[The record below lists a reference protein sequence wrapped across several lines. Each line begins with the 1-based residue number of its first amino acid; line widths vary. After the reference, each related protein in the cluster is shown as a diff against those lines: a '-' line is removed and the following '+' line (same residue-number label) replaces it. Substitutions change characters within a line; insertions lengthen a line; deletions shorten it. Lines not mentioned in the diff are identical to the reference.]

1 MLSSTFFSVSL
12 ERLQLLSAVHII
24 VGAFACF
31 FITFLCFYLWMTP
44 TVLKDRRRWRL
55 PPGPRGL
62 PFIGNLLDFNDSEAV
77 RYKAVEWKNKY
88 GDVFYTKIGGA
99 DYVWLSSPTSVR
111 ELMDKRSAIY
121 SSRPPMPLA
130 QDVASAG
137 RRQLWMAYGPRYRV
151 VRKIAH
157 SLLNIN
163 ISTSYQPVQD
173 LESKQLMFD
182 LLNDPDHFYD
192 HNRRYSASVIITVT
206 YGKRVPNWDDPLV
219 KKIYA
224 VLANFQ
230 QYSDPAR
237 FLVNS
242 FPSIQYLPQ
251 IFFGNWRT
259 KGKKW
264 FEHDSAVYL
273 ELWRDLQRRVN
284 EGKCKP
290 CFAKDFYLSD
300 PQKLGLDELQAA
312 YQTGGLVEAGS
323 ETTSAFLNTFILF
336 ATLDHS
342 IVEKAQEELDRA
354 VGSDRLPSWED
365 EKDLP
370 YIRSIIKECLRMRPP
385 NKLGITH
392 ATTEDD
398 WYEGMFIP
406 KDAQVVLNWWTINF
420 DPEKYKDPYKF
431 NPERYLPYELPAA
444 AYVNITDP
452 NQRDHFSYGAGRRIC
467 PGLHVAEK
475 SLFLNIARLLWG
487 FDIMKKKVGGKV
499 VEPDTEMIPGWLSV
513 PKPFESNIV
522 VRSEKHRKVIT
533 DVWEEARKGLN
544 DYGE

>member
-1 MLSSTFFSVSL
+1 
-12 ERLQLLSAVHII
+12 
-24 VGAFACF
+24 
-31 FITFLCFYLWMTP
+31 
-44 TVLKDRRRWRL
+44 
-55 PPGPRGL
+55 
-62 PFIGNLLDFNDSEAV
+62 
-77 RYKAVEWKNKY
+77 
-88 GDVFYTKIGGA
+88 
-99 DYVWLSSPTSVR
+99 
-111 ELMDKRSAIY
+111 
-121 SSRPPMPLA
+121 MPLA

-137 RRQLWMAYGPRYRV
+137 RRQLWMAYGPKYRV

-157 SLLNIN
+157 ALLNIN

-206 YGKRVPNWDDPLV
+206 YGKRVANWDDPLV

-230 QYSDPAR
+230 QYSDPSR

-251 IFFGNWRT
+251 SLFGNWRT
-259 KGKKW
+259 LGEQW
-264 FEHDSAVYL
+264 FKHDSAVYL
-273 ELWRDLQRRVN
+273 GLWRDLKKRVD

-300 PQKLGLDELQAA
+300 PQKQGLDELQAA

-336 ATLDHS
+336 ATLDHQ
-342 IVEKAQEELDRA
+342 IVEKAQEELDSV
-354 VGSDRLPSWED
+354 VGPNRLPSWED
-365 EKDLP
+365 EKNLP

-392 ATTEDD
+392 VTTEDD

-406 KDAQVVLNWWTINF
+406 KDAQIVLNWWYVLFIPLDLYTANSAVRFINF

-431 NPERYLPYELPAA
+431 NPERYLPYELSAA
-444 AYVNITDP
+444 AYVNIADP

-475 SLFLNIARLLWG
+475 SLFLNISRLLWG
-487 FDIMKKKVGGKV
+487 FDIRKKKVDGKV
-499 VEPDTEMIPGWLSV
+499 VEPETQMIPGWLSV
-513 PKPFESNIV
+513 PKPFESDIV
-522 VRSEKHRKVIT
+522 VRSEKHKQIIT
-533 DVWEEARKGLN
+533 AVWDEARAGLN
-544 DYGE
+544 NYGE